1 MEIQFTDEEKEQIE
15 LKVIELCKLYPN
27 AVYKP
32 ERNLNKP
39 RCLYSQYPVENGPET
54 PGCVVGQAIRL
65 GCPDKFKI
73 IEDWEQNGVINGVEK
88 GYCIGSAACLLNLD
102 TNKANLVNIVQSQQ
116 DAGNS
121 WGESLKLATLLTQ

>member
-32 ERNLNKP
+32 NYDRNKP

-54 PGCVVGQAIRL
+54 PGCVVGQAIRIV
-65 GCPDKFKI
+65 CPDKFKI
-73 IEDWEQNGVINGVEK
+73 IEDWEQNGFIKDGEK
-88 GYCIGSAACLLNLD
+88 DYCIGSASYLLNLD
-102 TNKANLVNIVQSQQ
+102 INKANLVNIIQSQQ

-121 WGESLKLATLLTQ
+121 WGESLKLVTFLIQ

>member
-27 AVYKP
+27 AVYKS
-32 ERNLNKP
+32 EYNAEKP

-65 GCPDKFKI
+65 VCPDKFKI
-73 IEDWEQNGVINGVEK
+73 IEDWEQNGFIKDGK
-88 GYCIGSAACLLNLD
+88 KDYCIGSAAYLLNLD
-102 TNKANLVNIVQSQQ
+102 THKANLVNIIQSQQ